1 MTISRR
7 YIIIMI
13 ISEHNYNV
21 HLVVFEVK
29 IILGLVNW
37 HVSFISKAKPISEI
51 IVIIKLYFA
60 IFVHGKSF

>member
-13 ISEHNYNV
+13 ISELNYNV

-29 IILGLVNW
+29 IILVNW